1 MRLPDSAHTSH
12 PWRIH
17 EIADHFRLIDVWAL
31 PTPGGPDAF
40 PRLVHLVAS
49 ADPAQSSSPILRT
62 LFAIRWRLGELL
74 DWDHPDAALGSR
86 VSSVRDRLPSDLHDG
101 ALGSRFDA
109 LPFTPL
115 FLTRSEFAAE
125 VANRTVHGILH
136 LGWVADGTGGYR
148 GQLAILVQPNGL
160 LGKAYLA
167 AIKPFRRLIVYPA
180 LIRRLESTWR
190 AAA

>member
-1 MRLPDSAHTSH
+1 
-12 PWRIH
+12 
-17 EIADHFRLIDVWAL
+17 
-31 PTPGGPDAF
+31 
-40 PRLVHLVAS
+40 
-49 ADPAQSSSPILRT
+49 
-62 LFAIRWRLGELL
+62 
-74 DWDHPDAALGSR
+74 PDAALGSR